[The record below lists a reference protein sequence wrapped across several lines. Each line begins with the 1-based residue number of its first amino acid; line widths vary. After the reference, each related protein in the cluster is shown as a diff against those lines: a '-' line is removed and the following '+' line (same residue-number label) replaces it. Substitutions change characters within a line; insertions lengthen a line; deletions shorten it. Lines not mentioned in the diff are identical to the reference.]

1 MNERKITGWLAR
13 GGIVA
18 VILGGKKLRVP
29 NMSSPLDI
37 DNILGR
43 MRGLTIALPA
53 LSPYNCCG
61 WGDGGARGA
70 REFKHRVGVEMG
82 MKG

>member
-18 VILGGKKLRVP
+18 VINVRQTY
-29 NMSSPLDI
+29 I
-37 DNILGR
+37 DSFG
-43 MRGLTIALPA
+43 LPA

-70 REFKHRVGVEMG
+70 SEFKHRVGVEMG
-82 MKG
+82 IKG